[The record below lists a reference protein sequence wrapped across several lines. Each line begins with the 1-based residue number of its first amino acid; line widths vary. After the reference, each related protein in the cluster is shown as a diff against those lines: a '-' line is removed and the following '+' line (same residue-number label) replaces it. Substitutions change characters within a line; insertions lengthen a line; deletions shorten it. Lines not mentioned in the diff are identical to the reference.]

1 MQAIW
6 NRTPVDFQR
15 EAVPRLL
22 MMRCV
27 PNTPQALL
35 LVQGTGAGKS
45 AVAQTVGIVDCGV
58 TLVIEETLALA
69 ADQQSKVKSASN
81 ANGPVLAYL
90 LDSIKKTNLIKK
102 LEDKLSGMKSGTNAS
117 VFLYS
122 SPECLMKEPWKSLL
136 IKLINNG
143 VLKLVCVDEIH
154 LFVMFGITFRKSFVN
169 LKDTFFKYLID
180 KSKTT
185 SSSSHAIHLKVP
197 LLLMTAT
204 FNNRLLGIMEKMIGI
219 KVLRENYLW
228 SGRKKIAQRNIRINV
243 EFTLQSTRVIK
254 RVLKSTLSDNLNKKC
269 IVYTN
274 TVSCLD
280 QLKIDV
286 EHWLDSSDGI
296 KGDALIIHGDM
307 KAEVKFVS
315 AQMFTKN
322 TENAKDLVN
331 TNSFYPR
338 ILMATAGSI
347 GTGHDSG
354 DVYCVVKIGFSTSI
368 LEMVQ
373 EMGRC
378 GRGRQNGW
386 HLRI

>member
-1 MQAIW
+1 MSLDPSTFTPIANHAMQEVW
-6 NRTPVDFQR
+6 NRTPMDFQR
-15 EAVPRLL
+15 EAIPRLL

-81 ANGPVLAYL
+81 ANGPVLAYQ
-90 LDSIKKTNLIKK
+90 LDSIKKPDLIKK
-102 LEDKLSGMKSGTNAS
+102 LDEKLSNMKKGTNAS
-117 VFLYS
+117 VFLYT
-122 SPECLMKEPWKSLL
+122 SPECLMKPPWNSLL

-154 LFVMFGITFRKSFVN
+154 LFVMFGVTFRKSFVN
-169 LKDTFFKYLID
+169 LKESFFKHLID
-180 KSKTT
+180 QSKNKKD
-185 SSSSHAIHLKVP
+185 SPHAVHLKVP

-204 FNNRLLGIMEKMIGI
+204 FNNRLLGLLEKMIGI

-228 SGRKKIAQRNIRINV
+228 SGRQKMARRNISINV
-243 EFTLQSTRVIK
+243 AFTLQTTRVIK
-254 RVLKSTLSDNLNKKC
+254 TVLTSTLSDNLDKKS

-274 TVSCLD
+274 TANCLD
-280 QLKIDV
+280 QLKVDV
-286 EHWLDSSDGI
+286 EHWLDSSDDI

-315 AQMFTKN
+315 ASMFTK
-322 TENAKDLVN
+322 TVANAEELVN
-331 TNSFYPR
+331 KNQFYPR
-338 ILMATAGSI
+338 IRFLISI
-347 GTGHDSG
+347 
-354 DVYCVVKIGFSTSI
+354 VI
-368 LEMVQ
+368 
-373 EMGRC
+373 
-378 GRGRQNGW
+378 
-386 HLRI
+386 